1 MEQSF
6 LKNSLRITR
15 TKSKDLKEVLK
26 KGEIYP
32 AKILNKVSENNH
44 LIEILNRQILATSS
58 LQFSTNKIF
67 VQVNDLEPK
76 IHLRIISSNLEH
88 IDRILSIA
96 KSEKIELDAFNQWGL
111 AEFIKTGHDFS
122 SHKIKNE
129 LSTLCQSK
137 DSFHEKKTKEWL
149 FLYI

>member
-32 AKILNKVSENNH
+32 AKILNKVSENNY

-96 KSEKIELDAFNQWGL
+96 KSEKIELDTFNQWGL

-137 DSFHEKKTKEWL
+137 DSFHGKKTKEWL

>member
-15 TKSKDLKEVLK
+15 TKSKELKEFLK

-32 AKILNKVSENNH
+32 AKILSKISKDNY
-44 LIEILNRQILATSS
+44 LIEISNRQIIASSS
-58 LQFSTNKIF
+58 LQLNTSKVF

-76 IHLRIISSNLEH
+76 IHLRIISSNLEC
-88 IDRILSIA
+88 IDQILSIA